1 MHVAHGE
8 AAKAMQA
15 YIRKIEE
22 EAPEDESMEIQ
33 EGEQGGQQTIT
44 IAAEDGGE
52 EQTVYQMSDG
62 TYQAVVTDASHVSYL
77 SCPSGQVKNTLM
89 SLLLMLGKLN
99 VIILW
104 KPNDDYSTDRGDCLL
119 TMNLEEAED

>member
-1 MHVAHGE
+1 MAHGE

-77 SCPSGQVKNTLM
+77 LCPSGQVQKKLM
-89 SLLLMLGKLN
+89 SSLLMLGKLN
-99 VIILW
+99 VIIL
-104 KPNDDYSTDRGDCLL
+104 
-119 TMNLEEAED
+119 

>member
-1 MHVAHGE
+1 MYVAAPCQVHVAHGE

-33 EGEQGGQQTIT
+33 EGEQAGQQTIT

-77 SCPSGQVKNTLM
+77 SCPSGSSAQVKNTRGRAHCKHLC
-89 SLLLMLGKLN
+89 KYC
-99 VIILW
+99 ILW
-104 KPNDDYSTDRGDCLL
+104 VPY
-119 TMNLEEAED
+119 AF

>member
-1 MHVAHGE
+1 MWFNFLVCHWWIASLCQVHVAHGE

-44 IAAEDGGE
+44 ITAEDGGE

-62 TYQAVVTDASHVSYL
+62 TYQAVVTDASHVS
-77 SCPSGQVKNTLM
+77 
-89 SLLLMLGKLN
+89 
-99 VIILW
+99 
-104 KPNDDYSTDRGDCLL
+104 CLL
-119 TMNLEEAED
+119 VSPDPKHRSKSPW

>member
-22 EAPEDESMEIQ
+22 EAPEDESMEVQ
-33 EGEQGGQQTIT
+33 EGEQQGGQQTIT
-44 IAAEDGGE
+44 IATEDGGE

-62 TYQAVVTDASHVSYL
+62 TYQAVVTDGSHVSQAVMSDGSFLPLGQQRFNGTVVL
-77 SCPSGQVKNTLM
+77 SLV
-89 SLLLMLGKLN
+89 
-99 VIILW
+99 
-104 KPNDDYSTDRGDCLL
+104 TDHRMHEHGD
-119 TMNLEEAED
+119 N

>member
-1 MHVAHGE
+1 MQIHVAHGE

-22 EAPEDESMEIQ
+22 EAPEDESMEM
-33 EGEQGGQQTIT
+33 ESEAGQQTIT

-62 TYQAVVTDASHVSYL
+62 TYQAVVTDAS
-77 SCPSGQVKNTLM
+77 QV
-89 SLLLMLGKLN
+89 
-99 VIILW
+99 
-104 KPNDDYSTDRGDCLL
+104 RQQH
-119 TMNLEEAED
+119 